1 MPAACN
7 LKHPLQVSTRG
18 VRWRRPLAANWRR
31 PPASNQS
38 INHCHRRSSP
48 QTPRRRVQLANPSLA
63 DPSRPT
69 CRLPDHDKPHH
80 AEPRAHD
87 CLARENQ
94 IKNRRSLRHP
104 PSHIGRRCS
113 ADTSLPRAPKAQRG
127 PRRRAKSNEPY
138 SRQSCIGRVPAQ
150 LLFWPA
156 EAARSRPPPAPTRPK
171 GKCSSCRRPLPCR
184 PIACAS
190 LVPMAAPPA
199 PLRNT
204 GRLRMVAGFAA
215 PASLARSPSHKD
227 RAELP
232 LSRRRPVQARRR
244 REFAHT
250 QLELIER
257 SF

>member
-1 MPAACN
+1 MQLEAPAAGVHSRCPLEAPTGRKLEAPTG
-7 LKHPLQVSTRG
+7 LKSEHQSLPQTII
-18 VRWRRPLAANWRR
+18 ATDA
-31 PPASNQS
+31 PPARTAGQPIACRPVTPDLPPSGSRQAAPRRTTRSRLLGAGESNQKS
-38 INHCHRRSSP
+38 QITSP
-48 QTPRRRVQLANPSLA
+48 PAVPYRATLFGRYLPYRVRLRPSA
-63 DPSRPT
+63 VHVDGRPT
-69 CRLPDHDKPHH
+69 
-80 AEPRAHD
+80 
-87 CLARENQ
+87 Q
-94 IKNRRSLRHP
+94 
-104 PSHIGRRCS
+104 
-113 ADTSLPRAPKAQRG
+113 
-127 PRRRAKSNEPY
+127 PY
-138 SRQSCIGRVPAQ
+138 SRQSCIGRGRAQ